1 MKSSITVKQLI
12 NCIPAKNL
20 EEIAQSTK
28 VNHQVKKLTGEV
40 ILKLLLM
47 SVLSTD
53 KISLRV
59 MEDLYQSKRFQL
71 LTDTKGKTRH
81 TSLSDRLMNIN
92 AEYFEQI
99 YEFTYKELSRK
110 YPIEA
115 IHKHYIIR
123 YDSSCI
129 AASAKLLKNGIINGQ
144 ADKKGIQQFKQ
155 IKISVG
161 FDGLFTRKL
170 NIYNEQ
176 KHAGDDEALRQTILE
191 STKEKEGEVIVFD
204 RGLKRRKTFAEID
217 KQGKYFVTRINPSK
231 TYDVIKPLSNVKG
244 KTTATLE
251 LISDEKVYLYHKGHL
266 KFKTPFRLIRAQS
279 LTSKDQLFFVT
290 NIRDVEASDITE
302 IYKRRWDIEV
312 FFKFLKQEM
321 NLKHFISYSENG
333 IKVMLYVTLIA
344 AMFIMIYKKVNHLD
358 SFKRAKRLFI
368 EELDT
373 ELIKEIVVICGGD
386 PAKSQHLKPT

>member
-123 YDSSCI
+123 YDSSSI

-191 STKEKEGEVIVFD
+191 
-204 RGLKRRKTFAEID
+204 
-217 KQGKYFVTRINPSK
+217 
-231 TYDVIKPLSNVKG
+231 
-244 KTTATLE
+244 
-251 LISDEKVYLYHKGHL
+251 
-266 KFKTPFRLIRAQS
+266 
-279 LTSKDQLFFVT
+279 
-290 NIRDVEASDITE
+290 
-302 IYKRRWDIEV
+302 
-312 FFKFLKQEM
+312 
-321 NLKHFISYSENG
+321 
-333 IKVMLYVTLIA
+333 
-344 AMFIMIYKKVNHLD
+344 
-358 SFKRAKRLFI
+358 
-368 EELDT
+368 
-373 ELIKEIVVICGGD
+373 
-386 PAKSQHLKPT
+386 